1 MEVKSFGAF
10 PVILVKLA
18 TPPLPPQQSW
28 ILNKMGEI
36 ICWAGEGG
44 EEWEDGGRNPKR
56 IKKLLL
62 AAEFYVPSSFGLHCR
77 R

>member
-36 ICWAGEGG
+36 ICWAGGG
-44 EEWEDGGRNPKR
+44 KSGRTAGGTQNGSKNC
-56 IKKLLL
+56 
-62 AAEFYVPSSFGLHCR
+62 Y
-77 R
+77 

>member
-36 ICWAGEGG
+36 ICWAGGG
-44 EEWEDGGRNPKR
+44 GEWEDGGSNPKR

-62 AAEFYVPSSFGLHCR
+62 AAEFYVTIT
-77 R
+77 